1 MLTYF
6 LFKIELTYFF
16 IFNYISRM
24 SRTLASIATLNINN
38 VATIS
43 GLAKLDSFTRMPD
56 DIIRLIAI
64 YTLPNNFNKSELKI
78 NSKASQS
85 KYFIIAMT
93 EQWNWFNSSLN
104 WASYLQKYMDDSEL
118 IYLYNTLT
126 NCRCCKRHQDY
137 KGINKANYL
146 AKDRKCNCVCRHQKR
161 WVERVLINK
170 GYRTPLPHCYNCD
183 TEINWSLIQK
193 KIATEHGDI
202 ALRHNY

>member
-1 MLTYF
+1 
-6 LFKIELTYFF
+6 
-16 IFNYISRM
+16 M

-146 AKDRKCNCVCRHQKR
+146 AKYRKCNCVCRHQKR

-170 GYRTPLPHCYNCD
+170 
-183 TEINWSLIQK
+183 
-193 KIATEHGDI
+193 
-202 ALRHNY
+202 